1 MLELNQLDR
10 ALLPCPLLLDQQSYL
25 PDTVELTEDI
35 AAREYWLACFT
46 KGVHKVLVQCK
57 IKMKYILL
65 LLTFIILLW
74 YVLPVW
80 IKFSTD
86 ASQHCFDS
94 VNTVYNLHVVDTG
107 AGH

>member
-1 MLELNQLDR
+1 M
-10 ALLPCPLLLDQQSYL
+10 
-25 PDTVELTEDI
+25 
-35 AAREYWLACFT
+35 
-46 KGVHKVLVQCK
+46 
-57 IKMKYILL
+57 
-65 LLTFIILLW
+65 
-74 YVLPVW
+74 VLPVW